1 MHEILILS
9 CVCKSRHL
17 LFLYYKIAEV
27 SILFIHSE
35 LETRAVRHCCDLG
48 TKMNNTYRIL

>member
-9 CVCKSRHL
+9 CVSKSRHL